1 MFDYKCNMVDIS
13 YGAILCAASFITC
26 FRGIP
31 LDVVEVKYGNKS
43 SDVLF
48 DKTNKCISIN
58 VQKCKQ
64 LFEKTF
70 VFSEN
75 IKKQVHI
82 SSINYCNLTA
92 INLFCEDVDLFSLS
106 RLRELVQG
114 EEMADI
120 SIAYSISNGRV
131 KLKSCLFNT
140 FPDEHLI
147 SAISV
152 YYSIDRNTSTFFEHG
167 DTKIKISPSHNGILL
182 TVPIPHL
189 MRFDT
194 PYI

>member
-31 LDVVEVKYGNKS
+31 LDVVEVKCGNKS

-48 DKTNKCISIN
+48 DKTNKYISIN
-58 VQKCKQ
+58 VPKCKQ

-92 INLFCEDVDLFSLS
+92 INLLCEDVDLFSLS

-131 KLKSCLFNT
+131 GLKSCSFNA

-152 YYSIDRNTSTFFEHG
+152 YSSIDTKTAAFFEHG
-167 DTKIKISPSHNGILL
+167 DSQIKISPSHNGILL